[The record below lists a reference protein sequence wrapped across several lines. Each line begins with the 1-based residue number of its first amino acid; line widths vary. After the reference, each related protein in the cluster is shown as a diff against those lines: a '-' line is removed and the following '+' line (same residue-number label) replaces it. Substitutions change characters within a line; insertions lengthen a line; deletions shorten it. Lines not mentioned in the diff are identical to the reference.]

1 MVQTSDESSRAFD
14 VTFGTSINNFLNNE
28 WRIKMP
34 VNDIIAQALDN
45 NPLNLKKAFDA
56 EMTTR
61 VRAALNQKYQDMTQ
75 ENPEVGEVEAM
86 AADLAAE
93 PVEAEAPV
101 EVEEP
106 AADLP
111 EETEVTEETDTEED

>member
-1 MVQTSDESSRAFD
+1 
-14 VTFGTSINNFLNNE
+14 
-28 WRIKMP
+28 MP

-45 NPLNLKKAFDA
+45 NPLNLKKAFDD

-75 ENPEVGEVEAM
+75 ENPEVAEVETM

-93 PVEAEAPV
+93 PAEAPA

-111 EETEVTEETDTEED
+111 EETEVTEETTESEED

>member
-1 MVQTSDESSRAFD
+1 MVQTSDESSRTFD
-14 VTFGTSINNFLNNE
+14 VTFGISINNFLNNE

-45 NPLNLKKAFDA
+45 NPLNLKKAFDD

-93 PVEAEAPV
+93 PA

-111 EETEVTEETDTEED
+111 EETEVTEETTESEEN

>member
-1 MVQTSDESSRAFD
+1 
-14 VTFGTSINNFLNNE
+14 
-28 WRIKMP
+28 MP

-45 NPLNLKKAFDA
+45 NPLNLKKAFDD

-93 PVEAEAPV
+93 PVEAEAPA

-111 EETEVTEETDTEED
+111 EETEVTEETTESEED

>member
-1 MVQTSDESSRAFD
+1 
-14 VTFGTSINNFLNNE
+14 
-28 WRIKMP
+28 MP

-45 NPLNLKKAFDA
+45 NPLNLKKAFDS

-75 ENPEVGEVEAM
+75 EYPEVAEVDTM

-93 PVEAEAPV
+93 PVAD
-101 EVEEP
+101 EP
-106 AADLP
+106 AVDLP
-111 EETEVTEETDTEED
+111 EETEVTEETDTKED